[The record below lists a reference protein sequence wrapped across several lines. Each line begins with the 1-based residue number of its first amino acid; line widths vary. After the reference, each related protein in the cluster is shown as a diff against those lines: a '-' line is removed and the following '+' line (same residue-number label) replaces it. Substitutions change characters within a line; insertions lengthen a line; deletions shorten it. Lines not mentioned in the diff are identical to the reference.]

1 MLLALSSCSKGPEA
15 DLAAIGEARSLA
27 AEWSLVN
34 RQAVE
39 GHLTRA
45 YVKTM
50 HDSLRK
56 QLETAAKSLTQ
67 PDSSYGREIS
77 ALLREP
83 PDAAPQRLSRHAERL
98 RQIEN
103 SLESA

>member
-1 MLLALSSCSKGPEA
+1 M
-15 DLAAIGEARSLA
+15 IGEARSLA

-34 RQAVE
+34 HQAME

-50 HDSLRK
+50 HDSLRQ

-83 PDAAPQRLSRHAERL
+83 PDAAPEQLSRHAERL
-98 RQIEN
+98 RRIES